1 MVMHTLRGRKG
12 GPLEASRESCRT
24 SHAPLAAVPWCCC
37 GSLRLRVSTH
47 IGYLYLNTKLVK
59 QAEREM
65 WMNGSTDRQN
75 HNWLNQKSIST
86 VESFV

>member
-1 MVMHTLRGRKG
+1 MQNK
-12 GPLEASRESCRT
+12 SCPT
-24 SHAPLAAVPWCCC
+24 SCSSLVL
-37 GSLRLRVSTH
+37 LRLTKVKGLQHILGTFISTRSF
-47 IGYLYLNTKLVK
+47 TKLVK

-65 WMNGSTDRQN
+65 WMNGSTDREN